1 MMTKMLKQALSRVAA
16 IAAPPPA
23 ITISQWAEQRLYLS
37 TEDSAEPGKYTSARA
52 PYQRGIMDAFHEEGA
67 EEITVMSS
75 SQVGKTLIFKAIIGY
90 HIDVDPAPILVVQ
103 PTVEMGE
110 TFSKDRLAP
119 MIRDTPVLR
128 DKVKDAKS
136 RDTGKIP
143 SRKRIFPAG
152 MSR

>member
-1 MMTKMLKQALSRVAA
+1 
-16 IAAPPPA
+16 
-23 ITISQWAEQRLYLS
+23 
-37 TEDSAEPGKYTSARA
+37 
-52 PYQRGIMDAFHEEGA
+52 MDAFHEEGA

-119 MIRDTPVLR
+119 MIRDTPVLHVTKLR
-128 DKVKDAKS
+128 MPKAEIPA
-136 RDTGKIP
+136 IP